1 MIALVL
7 ISIFLRK
14 QSICW
19 LTVLA
24 AEEKPDRLLSE
35 TQDEA
40 EEIAEVEAE
49 TWNTK
54 VSENTSE
61 VAIVDIPT
69 AEAVIQEQRTNL
81 PAEIRLEVPV
91 LFQAPELP
99 TGCESVALT
108 MALNYHGFGLEKTTI
123 ANDYLIYDN
132 GNFAEGYMGNPFSDE
147 GAGIFPPGLA
157 NTANR
162 FFQSQD
168 SSMSGHNI
176 SGTELMD
183 LYAYVAAGY
192 PVLIWTTMYYDSPI
206 FEEIHVESGGRT
218 YQWYIN
224 EHCVVLGG
232 YNLNN
237 NTVTI
242 FDSLQGEIVLDAGV
256 VQSIYDSVGQYAVT
270 IY

>member
-1 MIALVL
+1 MRQRERKGRTYMKTRRTRRIRGYGLVIALVL

-40 EEIAEVEAE
+40 KEIAEVEAE

-61 VAIVDIPT
+61 VAVVDIPT

-132 GNFAEGYMGNPFSDE
+132 GNFAEGYMGN
-147 GAGIFPPGLA
+147 
-157 NTANR
+157 
-162 FFQSQD
+162 
-168 SSMSGHNI
+168 
-176 SGTELMD
+176 
-183 LYAYVAAGY
+183 
-192 PVLIWTTMYYDSPI
+192 
-206 FEEIHVESGGRT
+206 RT
-218 YQWYIN
+218 GCGCSTVYI
-224 EHCVVLGG
+224 
-232 YNLNN
+232 
-237 NTVTI
+237 
-242 FDSLQGEIVLDAGV
+242 
-256 VQSIYDSVGQYAVT
+256 
-270 IY
+270 